1 MPNADNAA
9 NATTAAA
16 DDEIDSDEASSA
28 NRTMTITQLV
38 MFTYLGAAGGP
49 YASPALPL
57 PEM

>member
-1 MPNADNAA
+1 MLNADNAA
-9 NATTAAA
+9 TATTAAA
-16 DDEIDSDEASSA
+16 DDEIDSDEASA

-57 PEM
+57 FEL

>member
-1 MPNADNAA
+1 MLNADNAA
-9 NATTAAA
+9 TATTAAA
-16 DDEIDSDEASSA
+16 DDEIDSDEASA

-57 PEM
+57 PAL